1 MSSRSASGSSAAI
14 LRKTSS
20 PSTARPTS
28 YPTSS
33 KAAVRV
39 SSSAVESSTMRTVF
53 GLPMPPM
60 GISHPPMNR
69 TREGRTHRDRTPAV
83 AGRFYP
89 GEPDQ
94 LALDVA
100 ALMGTSG
107 TSWTSG
113 AAGTSAPPGATGPE
127 DRAVPASPAL
137 GLLAPHAGYGY
148 SRAL

>member
-20 PSTARPTS
+20 PSTAQPTS

-39 SSSAVESSTMRTVF
+39 SRSAAESSTMRTVF

-60 GISHPPMNR
+60 VISHPPMNR
-69 TREGRTHRDRTPAV
+69 TREDRTHKDRTPMDRTPAV

-89 GEPDQ
+89 GEPER
-94 LALDVA
+94 LARDVA
-100 ALMGTSG
+100 ALMGTS
-107 TSWTSG
+107 
-113 AAGTSAPPGATGPE
+113 APPGSTGPE
-127 DRAVPASPAL
+127 DRAVPALPAL
-137 GLLAPHAGYGY
+137 GLLAPHAGYVY
-148 SRAL
+148 SGAVAGATY